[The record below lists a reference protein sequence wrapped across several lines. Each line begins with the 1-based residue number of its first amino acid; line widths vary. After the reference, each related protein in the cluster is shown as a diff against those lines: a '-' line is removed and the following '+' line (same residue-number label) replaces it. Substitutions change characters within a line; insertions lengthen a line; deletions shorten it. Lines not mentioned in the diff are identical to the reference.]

1 MVIAMAAATTAVAAE
16 MAITVGCNVD
26 NGGDSGI
33 NFKEDSIK

>member
-1 MVIAMAAATTAVAAE
+1 VAAE
-16 MAITVGCNVD
+16 MAITVGCNGNGDNVD